1 MSASDRH
8 IPFRDAILARDLDR
22 VHASLAT
29 DVRFYSPLVPEPFV
43 GREDVANILVIP
55 TTIFAFHDAFRFTRT
70 MVSPDGWY
78 ALAWEAQIEDKPLE
92 GATHLRLDQDDLV
105 VELHTLM
112 RPLPQIQAFAD
123 AAYALLSRIG
133 TETDEA

>member
-1 MSASDRH
+1 MSVADRH
-8 IPFRDAILARDLDR
+8 IPFRNAILARDLDLVR
-22 VHASLAT
+22 ASLAT

-43 GREDVANILVIP
+43 GRDDVANILAIP
-55 TTIFAFHDAFRFTRT
+55 TTIFAFHDAFHFTRT

-78 ALAWEAQIEDKPLE
+78 ALAWEARMDDKPLE
-92 GATHLRLDQDDLV
+92 GVTHLRLDQDDHV
-105 VELHTLM
+105 IELHTLM

-133 TETDEA
+133 TDTDQA